1 MLVRFTKKGE
11 VLGLGI
17 RVPNIIGVMI
27 TGADLEPK
35 RITHESLLDLKPTA
49 IKGVFTDNCGNYLI
63 ETHPK
68 LIRTSPKDKR
78 VAKENIKLGDN
89 GQISEIGK
97 FEFRYRSNESLFTI
111 GATDFET
118 YESFDLYK
126 YIRRYRR
133 VGHLSLDYNVD
144 GSVKMIG
151 DNGILGE
158 APFRYYLDGRI
169 KRVRN
174 LSITYGEDGEA
185 KFEEL
190 EVKK

>member
-35 RITHESLLDLKPTA
+35 RITHESLIDLKPTA

-89 GQISEIGK
+89 GQVSEIGGI
-97 FEFRYRSNESLFTI
+97 EFRYRSDETLYTI
-111 GATDFET
+111 GRTDFDT
-118 YESFDLYK
+118 FSSFNCFK
-126 YIRRYRR
+126 GVIRYRR
-133 VGHLSLDYNVD
+133 VGHFSLDYGVD
-144 GSVKMIG
+144 ASVKTIG
-151 DNGILGE
+151 DYLYGVTS
-158 APFRYYLDGRI
+158 FRYYSDGRI
-169 KRVRN
+169 KKVGN
-174 LSITYGEDGEA
+174 ISITYDDKGEA
-185 KFEEL
+185 KFEEI
-190 EVKK
+190 EVEK